1 MTTPDN
7 RITIRPL
14 ENGDEE
20 QLVAFAQ
27 GLPPS
32 DLLFVDRDLR
42 HPRVVEAWM
51 NAIEAGEID
60 SQVAIVDGRI
70 AGYSALV
77 VDPLSWSPHVGE
89 IRVAVGLEHRRSSI
103 GRQLAM
109 AAREKG
115 AQLGLGKL
123 IAKMTVD
130 QHGAIALFEE
140 LGFRA
145 EALLRDHVKAPDG
158 ELYDLAILSH
168 DVAVSSAQRAML
180 GMAEG

>member
-1 MTTPDN
+1 MNIPDT
-7 RITIRPL
+7 RTVIRPL
-14 ENGDEE
+14 EKGDEE
-20 QLVAFAQ
+20 ALITFARD
-27 GLPPS
+27 LPPS
-32 DLLFVDRDLR
+32 DLLFVERDLR
-42 HPRVVEAWM
+42 HPRVVQAWM
-51 NAIEAGEID
+51 KAIEEGEIH
-60 SQVAIVDGRI
+60 SQVAIVDGKI

-89 IRVAVGLEHRRSSI
+89 IRVAVGVEHRRGSI

-115 AQLGLGKL
+115 AELGLGKL

-158 ELYDLAILSH
+158 DLYDLAILSH
-168 DVAVSSAQRAML
+168 DVAVSTARRQML